1 MPPGFENLWGSVAA
15 AALVLF
21 IIYRRFRRTFGRQP
35 LRPRRMIVRMLIL
48 SVIAVLLLPAAWR
61 SSASASAMGAA
72 LALGVGLAL
81 WGAQHT
87 RFEWHGGKLHYVP
100 HTYAGM
106 VVSALF
112 LGRLLYRG
120 LVVLPYSEHA
130 PGGAGLARA
139 APADA
144 LVSLYQNPLTLG
156 VFFVLIGYY
165 VSYYGYVLWKSKH
178 LKCEDGAAAPTLV
191 E

>member
-35 LRPRRMIVRMLIL
+35 LRPRRMIVRTVIL
-48 SVIAVLLLPAAWR
+48 SAIAVLLLPAAWR

-72 LALGVGLAL
+72 VVLGIALAV
-81 WGAQHT
+81 WGARHT
-87 RFEWHGGKLHYVP
+87 RFEQHGGELHYIP

-112 LGRLLYRG
+112 LGRVLYR
-120 LVVLPYSEHA
+120 LLVLPYS
-130 PGGAGLARA
+130 
-139 APADA
+139 APAASAAGAAGAPAAA
-144 LVSLYQNPLTLG
+144 LGALYQNPLTLS

-165 VSYYGYVLWKSKH
+165 VTYYSYVLWKSQQ
-178 LKCEDGAAAPTLV
+178 LKREAHAHAPQ
-191 E
+191 